1 MYRALFITV
10 CACGL
15 VTMVNCAFACGSRSL
30 CNMIFYYTCIFAL
43 CTEFTVFRFASHIFS
58 VVPCMVHSDFAY
70 AAYSSWPICTVLA
83 FILKLEEGVCTL
95 RLFG

>member
-1 MYRALFITV
+1 MYRALLITV

-58 VVPCMVHSDFAY
+58 VVPCMYILTSRMQRTPPGRY
-70 AAYSSWPICTVLA
+70 VLYLLS
-83 FILKLEEGVCTL
+83 F
-95 RLFG
+95 